1 MSENPVIAA
10 IQEVPVRTRK
20 LAVAALSVIALLA
33 ALLYGI
39 KPAYLEYQRTEE
51 KALRAASSAVN
62 RDLGA
67 EAGLNRLR
75 AEVEALR
82 EELVGDAGQVPREQI
97 ESFVVGTLDRI
108 SQRHG
113 VQLVSIQPSETA
125 SVWMFEELPYS
136 VSVTGSYFSLH
147 QWLYEVEE
155 DLRPMVVKSFEMRP
169 SRPEGRVQL
178 DLRVVAYRATPGTDV

>member
-1 MSENPVIAA
+1 MSENPLKAA
-10 IQEVPVRTRK
+10 IEEVPVRTQK
-20 LAVAALSVIALLA
+20 LALAALSLITLLA

-39 KPAYLEYQRTEE
+39 KPAYLEFVRTERQ
-51 KALRAASSAVN
+51 ADRAASSAVR

-67 EAGLNRLR
+67 EAGLNHLR
-75 AEVEALR
+75 AEVVELR
-82 EELVGDAGQVPREQI
+82 QQLLGDAGQVPREQI

-113 VQLVSIQPSETA
+113 VQLVSIQPSDSS

-136 VSVTGSYFSLH
+136 VSVTGTYFSLH

-155 DLRPMVVKSFEMRP
+155 DLRPMVVKRFEMRP